1 MSESFGAL
9 LESDNEFL
17 KDLGEDL
24 IKYNYITQGFAFS
37 GNSFANY
44 IPVKYL
50 EQQGWLDNLKSA
62 NSQGLEE
69 FDLDYATL
77 MNLAGRNGWKDD
89 KLSKINFINKNTL
102 PEDDTFHRINDTNP
116 FVLSYSKKKEL
127 GFSPQFYTFVVKDGD
142 TTNIIQTSVA
152 KVEDD
157 YWFTPVN
164 RLSNG
169 YFKTESGNFS
179 LVPSQNTMF
188 SYLNEFTGNSS
199 DINDTERLD
208 SFDEDKTIC

>member
-1 MSESFGAL
+1 
-9 LESDNEFL
+9 
-17 KDLGEDL
+17 
-24 IKYNYITQGFAFS
+24 
-37 GNSFANY
+37 
-44 IPVKYL
+44 
-50 EQQGWLDNLKSA
+50 
-62 NSQGLEE
+62 
-69 FDLDYATL
+69 

-102 PEDDTFHRINDTNP
+102 PEDDAFHRINDTNP

-142 TTNIIQTSVA
+142 TTNIIQTSVS

-188 SYLNEFTGNSS
+188 SYMNEFTGNTN

-208 SFDEDKTIC
+208 SFDDETTIC